1 MKFYNKT
8 LNKKFWSEDKKFDP
22 NVRDKLLSITKDFIT
37 NLDLDGVKVYDI
49 TLTGSNS
56 NFNYNRYSDLDVH
69 VLIDLDDI
77 NDDLADLDDIDEFDF
92 EDL

>member
-22 NVRDKLLSITKDFIT
+22 EIRDKLLSISEDFID
-37 NLDLDGVKVYDI
+37 NLDLEGVNIHDI

-56 NFNYNRYSDLDVH
+56 NYNYNEYSDLKKR
-69 VLIDLDDI
+69 
-77 NDDLADLDDIDEFDF
+77 
-92 EDL
+92 